1 MKPIHKKFLV
11 TITILW
17 AMAVATFAGLHFL
30 LLSPQKEA
38 MLLVNE
44 KLAQKVEE
52 LEQYQ
57 AVGLPGVRIE
67 WDERIE
73 TMSANL
79 GQYVANPQNLDRL
92 AFSISRIANEIGVK
106 GFSSKELGEK
116 SYAEMPN
123 YDYIGRSSTSVS
135 FIGTFN
141 QLAQFINA
149 LERHG
154 PVVFLDEFTIS
165 KVRRVENESQVHI
178 LYNMYVRMENEE
190 VVPE

>member
-1 MKPIHKKFLV
+1 MKPIHKKFLITV
-11 TITILW
+11 TILW
-17 AMAVATFAGLHFL
+17 AMAVAAFAGLHFL
-30 LLSPQKEA
+30 LLSPQREA
-38 MLLVNE
+38 VRIVDE
-44 KLAQKVEE
+44 KLALKAEE
-52 LEQYQ
+52 LDKYK
-57 AVGLPGVRIE
+57 AVGLPGVRVE

-79 GQYVANPQNLDRL
+79 GQYVANPEDLDRL

-135 FIGTFN
+135 FLGTFN
-141 QLAQFINA
+141 QLAMFVNA

-154 PVVFLDEFTIS
+154 PVVFLDELTIS
-165 KVRRVENESQVHI
+165 QVPRLENENQIHI
-178 LYNMYVRMENEE
+178 LYNMYVRMEKEDI
-190 VVPE
+190 VPE